1 MRNEK
6 FVVTFVCTGNTCRS
20 PMAEGMFK
28 AALPENLKDKILAT
42 SRGLAANPN
51 DNVSQNSVTAMCDY
65 GIDISSH
72 KATPFNKKDLL
83 DTDLFVCMT
92 NEHASFLWH
101 LGVPFE
107 RIIILNV
114 SDPFGGSVEDYRKC
128 AEEIKSKLGDV
139 YELVVAQSI

>member
-28 AALPENLKDKILAT
+28 AELPENLKDKIFVQ

-51 DNVSQNSVTAMCDY
+51 DNVSQNSVTAMRDY

-92 NEHASFLWH
+92 ISHAEAL
-101 LGVPFE
+101 LRCGTDAEKIMV
-107 RIIILNV
+107 LNV
-114 SDPFGGSVEDYRKC
+114 SDPFGGSVNDYRKC

-139 YELVVAQSI
+139 YELVAQSI